1 MDWQSFMD
9 SLTAG
14 QMVPVI
20 GNDLILVKDD
30 EDTPEPLHRYLVKK
44 WTKRLGVPYKDQT
57 LGELALSNPQ
67 KNIGKATD
75 AIFHKI
81 DRDRFNFESL
91 VKLSEITHFRFF
103 ISTTLDGLLVKALCK
118 ARKLKKNQVREI
130 NYSLQKLSYTPRE
143 DEEDPQ
149 VTVFNLFGSFGHYLK
164 PAFDEEEM
172 LEHIFTL
179 SRNDEDHSLA
189 SYFMECVQ
197 NKILLFIGCDF
208 PDWFMRFII
217 RIVTNERYRNR
228 TLCDYIVW
236 SEIDKC
242 PKLNTFLK
250 QFNKNIFTPEKCR
263 EGNLRVFIDELH
275 NKWTEVLEKQPIKYR
290 ETVFL
295 SYNNPDRESAR
306 TLKKQLRAKG
316 VRNVWFDIDDLD
328 IGKHREKIEDEIK
341 KCDIFIP
348 LISNNS
354 LTNTRSYTRTVE
366 WTCIEGRLSADKFY
380 NRSTFNLVPIII
392 DDTDRSDKR
401 IPGFM
406 REFTMWNLQQDQER
420 IIEVIT
426 GALTPI

>member
-1 MDWQSFMD
+1 M
-9 SLTAG
+9 
-14 QMVPVI
+14 
-20 GNDLILVKDD
+20 K
-30 EDTPEPLHRYLVKK
+30 
-44 WTKRLGVPYKDQT
+44 
-57 LGELALSNPQ
+57 LA
-67 KNIGKATD
+67 
-75 AIFHKI
+75 
-81 DRDRFNFESL
+81 
-91 VKLSEITHFRFF
+91 EITHFRFF

-118 ARKLKKNQVREI
+118 ARKLKKNQVKEI
-130 NYSLQKLSYTPRE
+130 NYSLQKLSYTPTE
-143 DEEDPQ
+143 KEEAPQ
-149 VTVFNLFGSFGHYLK
+149 VTVFNLFGSFGNILK

-179 SRNDEDHSLA
+179 SRNDEDHPLA

-250 QFNKNIFTPEKCR
+250 QFNKNIFTPGKCR
-263 EGNLRVFIDELH
+263 EGNLSLFIDELH
-275 NKWTEVLEKQPIKYR
+275 NKWTGVLDKQPIKYQG
-290 ETVFL
+290 TVFL
-295 SYNNPDRESAR
+295 SYNNPDREIAR
-306 TLKKQLRAKG
+306 TLKKRLRAKG

-328 IGKHREKIEDEIK
+328 IGKHREKIEDEII

-354 LTNTRSYTRTVE
+354 LTNENSYTRTVE
-366 WTCIEGRLSADKFY
+366 WACIEGRLSADKIY
-380 NRSTFNLVPIII
+380 KRSTFKLVPIII

-401 IPGFM
+401 IPGYM
-406 REFTMWNLQQDQER
+406 RKFAMWNLRQDLER